1 MLQSCTG
8 SLPGRHGGS
17 QCPFSNEGA
26 PGRWWFGTGINDAFD
41 NNTPL
46 GMNQPELLKIE
57 NLEICF
63 QRKGRAAVTVVRG
76 FNLSL
81 FPGESL
87 ALVGESGCGKTTV
100 ALALPRLIAAPGQIA
115 NGRILF
121 AGEDLLQAAEQ
132 RLRQI
137 RWREIALIFQ
147 DPAAALNPLRRVG
160 SQVAEV
166 LRLHLGLGRKVARQR
181 TLALFEAASLPE
193 VERCYAAY
201 PHELSSGMRQRA
213 LIAMAMACR
222 PRLIIADEPTTALD
236 AATRDEVL
244 ACLLRLQQ
252 ELGISL
258 LFISHDLALVA
269 NFCDRLAIMHAGGI
283 VECGE
288 TGQILRAPQHA
299 QTRQLLAAAQRFA
312 PPRLHSSPALMDGK
326 AIGGDTIV
334 SERVIR

>member
-1 MLQSCTG
+1 MTWVAASV
-8 SLPGRHGGS
+8 SSAMKKP
-17 QCPFSNEGA
+17 
-26 PGRWWFGTGINDAFD
+26 PGRWCLGQAPVMQFH
-41 NNTPL
+41 NNTPI
-46 GMNQPELLKIE
+46 GMNQPELLRIE
-57 NLEICF
+57 NLEIRF
-63 QRKGRAAVTVVRG
+63 QRKDGAAATVVRG

-81 FPGESL
+81 FPGETL

-100 ALALPRLIAAPGQIA
+100 ALAVPRLIAAPGQITA
-115 NGRILF
+115 GRILF
-121 AGEDLLQAAEQ
+121 AGENLLQASEQ

-166 LRLHLGLGRKVARQR
+166 QRLHLGLGRKAARQR
-181 TLALFEAASLPE
+181 TLALFEAARLPE

-222 PRLIIADEPTTALD
+222 PCLIIADEPTTALD
-236 AATRDEVL
+236 VATRDEVL

-252 ELGISL
+252 ELGVSL

-269 NFCDRLAIMHAGGI
+269 GFCDRVAIMHAGGI

-288 TGQILRAPQHA
+288 TRRVLRAPQHV

-312 PPRLHSSPALMDGK
+312 PQGWESSPAVRDGK
-326 AIGGDTIV
+326 AIWTEKMDWKETNTGI
-334 SERVIR
+334 

>member
-1 MLQSCTG
+1 
-8 SLPGRHGGS
+8 
-17 QCPFSNEGA
+17 
-26 PGRWWFGTGINDAFD
+26 
-41 NNTPL
+41 
-46 GMNQPELLKIE
+46 MNQPELLQIE

-63 QRKGRAAVTVVRG
+63 QRKDGAATKVVRG

-100 ALALPRLIAAPGQIA
+100 ALAIPRLIAAPGQIA
-115 NGRILF
+115 NGKILF
-121 AGEDLLQAAEQ
+121 AGEDLVQASEQ

-166 LRLHLGLGRKVARQR
+166 LRLHLGLGRKAARQG
-181 TLALFEAASLPE
+181 TLALFEAARLPD
-193 VERCYAAY
+193 VDRCYAAY

-252 ELGISL
+252 EMGVSL

-269 NFCDRLAIMHAGGI
+269 GYCDRVAIMHAGSI

-288 TGQILRAPQHA
+288 TRRILRAPLHA

-312 PPRLHSSPALMDGK
+312 LQDLGSNPAGLRAQTMRTEKMDWKETNTG
-326 AIGGDTIV
+326 V
-334 SERVIR
+334 